1 MDLIYERY
9 FYLFPYFVNTSIL
22 FYEFQSLGGITGR
35 QYVFKLYFEKVISIY
50 LKRKPYLYIVKVLY
64 ESSEHIDSMIL

>member
-35 QYVFKLYFEKVISIY
+35 QYVFKLYFEKVISIFEKEAIFVY
-50 LKRKPYLYIVKVLY
+50 CKSFI
-64 ESSEHIDSMIL
+64 